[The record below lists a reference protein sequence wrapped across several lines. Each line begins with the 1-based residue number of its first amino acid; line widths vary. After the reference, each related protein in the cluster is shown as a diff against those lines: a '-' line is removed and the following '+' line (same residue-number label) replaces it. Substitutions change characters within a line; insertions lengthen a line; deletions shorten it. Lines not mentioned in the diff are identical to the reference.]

1 MGARRH
7 TAWGKNTMLK
17 TIFSI
22 TLLTTAFLY
31 DSVAHASTGIH
42 DMVVSHGFDYANQHK
57 VFVHLQVLDHEGQP
71 AGNRMIEV
79 LSADG
84 SGGVMERAMTD
95 DYGVYEGFV
104 KLPGHMSTVVVRTN
118 VIGIV
123 NEARVQV
130 ADGLIEHAF
139 Q

>member
-1 MGARRH
+1 
-7 TAWGKNTMLK
+7 MLK
-17 TIFSI
+17 TVLSI
-22 TLLTTAFLY
+22 SLLASTALY
-31 DSVAHASTGIH
+31 DGIAHASTGIH
-42 DMVVSHGFDYANQHK
+42 DMVVSHGFDYANEHK

-71 AGNRMIEV
+71 AANRMVEV
-79 LSADG
+79 LTPNGAGD
-84 SGGVMERAMTD
+84 VMQRAMTD
-95 DYGVYEGFV
+95 DYGVYEGFM